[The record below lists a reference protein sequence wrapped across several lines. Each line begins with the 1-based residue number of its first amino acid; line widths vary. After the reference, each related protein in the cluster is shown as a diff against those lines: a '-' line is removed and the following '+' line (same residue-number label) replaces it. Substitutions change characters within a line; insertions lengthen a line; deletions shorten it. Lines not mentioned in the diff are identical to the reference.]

1 MIVVGAGLAGL
12 SAADALLAEGVE
24 VTVLEA
30 RHRVGGR
37 VLTHRDGF
45 VAGQCAEGGAEWV
58 SSDHTEVLSLVERL
72 GLDLLPTQPSL
83 STKDSLLDAAGKV
96 ARFDLWDRAAQGRAS
111 ADIARWHDA
120 CLSLATRLD
129 PRDPAASAV
138 ACGLDDAT
146 AADLIDELNLHSVA
160 RMVVGRRLRTE
171 FMVTPADVSQAH
183 LAWMTLLEHEAADG
197 YEAFRIGGGNDQLA
211 TGLAAH
217 LGERVRLNTPVSAVR
232 VLGVGVSVTATSLWN
247 MPLAFGDDVPGSTE
261 TLGADAVVLAVPLPV
276 LSRMYVD
283 PSLPAGLAAS
293 YGIGG
298 KVSVQFDRRSWRDQ
312 GHSGSVLSDRA
323 YGEIWE
329 TSQGHDADEGVLT
342 ALLSSHDSAAIL
354 SFPDATDRV
363 AREMIRIYPDLR
375 GFAGTR
381 SVSDWTN
388 DPQSLGTYAA
398 FAPGELT
405 RLLPLL
411 RADYGRIALAGEHM
425 DRHAG
430 FMEGALRSG
439 RAAADR
445 LLNRP
450 RSPRSAA

>member
-12 SAADALLAEGVE
+12 AAADALLAEGID

-30 RHRVGGR
+30 RDRVGGR

-45 VAGQCAEGGAEWV
+45 VATQYAEGGAEWI
-58 SSDHTEVLSLVERL
+58 SANHGAVLSLAERFGL
-72 GLDLLPTQPSL
+72 GLVRAQPSL
-83 STKDSLLDAAGKV
+83 SAEHSLLDAAGKV
-96 ARFDLWDRAAQGRAS
+96 ARFDLWDRAAHGRAS
-111 ADIARWHDA
+111 QDLARWNTA
-120 CLSLATRLD
+120 CAELAARLD
-129 PRDPAASAV
+129 PSDPAASAV
-138 ACGLDDAT
+138 AAGLDETT

-171 FMVTPADVSQAH
+171 FMVTPADISQAH
-183 LAWMTLLEHEAADG
+183 LAWMTLLEGEAGEG
-197 YEAFRIGGGNDQLA
+197 YEAFRIDGGNDQVA

-217 LGERVRLNTPVSAVR
+217 LGDRVRLNTPVSAVR

-247 MPLAFGDDVPGSTE
+247 MPLAFGDAAPGSVE

-276 LSRMYVD
+276 LSRMYID
-283 PSLPAGLAAS
+283 PSLPVGLAAS

-329 TSQGHDADEGVLT
+329 TSQGHHANEGVLT

-363 AREMIRIYPDLR
+363 AREMTRVFPDLR

-405 RLLPLL
+405 RLLPLV

-425 DRHAG
+425 DRYAG

-439 RAAADR
+439 QAAAAR
-445 LLNRP
+445 VL
-450 RSPRSAA
+450 AKG

>member
-1 MIVVGAGLAGL
+1 MVGAGLAGL
-12 SAADALLAEGVE
+12 AAADTLLAEGVE

-30 RHRVGGR
+30 RDRVGGR
-37 VLTHRDGF
+37 VLTHRAGF
-45 VAGQCAEGGAEWV
+45 VAGQHAEGGAEWIHA
-58 SSDHTEVLSLVERL
+58 DHSAVLSLAERL
-72 GLDLLPTQPSL
+72 GLRLLSTQPSR
-83 STKDSLLDAAGKV
+83 SAQSSLLDAAGKV
-96 ARFDLWDRAAQGRAS
+96 ARFDLWDRAAHGQAS
-111 ADIARWHDA
+111 LDMDRWHDA
-120 CLSLATRLD
+120 CRGLAARLD
-129 PRDPAASAV
+129 PNDPAASAV
-138 ACGLDDAT
+138 AVGLDEVT

-171 FMVTPADVSQAH
+171 FMVTPADISQAH
-183 LAWMTLLEHEAADG
+183 LAWMTVLEQEAGDG
-197 YEAFRIGGGNDQLA
+197 YEAFRIDGGNDQLA
-211 TGLAAH
+211 TGLARH
-217 LGERVRLNTPVSAVR
+217 LGDRVRLNTPVSAVR

-247 MPLAFGDDVPGSTE
+247 MPLAFGDAAPGSVE
-261 TLGADAVVLAVPLPV
+261 TLGADAVVLALPLPV
-276 LSRMYVD
+276 LSRMYID

-329 TSQGHDADEGVLT
+329 TSQGHEADEGVLT

-363 AREMIRIYPDLR
+363 AREMTRIFPDLR

-381 SVSDWTN
+381 SVSDWSN

-430 FMEGALRSG
+430 FMEGAIRSG
-439 RAAADR
+439 QAAATR
-445 LLNRP
+445 LL
-450 RSPRSAA
+450 A